1 VVISRSVESRGLY
14 NVVMLTRRRSK
25 GKVSYEMGVERE
37 EVKFMFRTVEIGGI
51 VEVGRNLA

>member
-1 VVISRSVESRGLY
+1 M
-14 NVVMLTRRRSK
+14 MLTRRRSK